1 VIPVG
6 LADVFFWI
14 LVAGMVATIIAIIV
28 QGSLGGG
35 SGASMPGITALHDLS
50 PSDKQAAIEIVVEEK
65 AGKKWMEQESGKG
78 KDPAGKEGAITASPG
93 EPSAGDAPPSAPTS

>member
-1 VIPVG
+1 MG
-6 LADVFFWI
+6 LADIFFWL
-14 LVAGMVATIIAIIV
+14 LVAGMVATVIAIIV

-65 AGKKWMEQESGKG
+65 AGKKWMQQESGKG
-78 KDPAGKEGAITASPG
+78 KGDATTASSA
-93 EPSAGDAPPSAPTS
+93 EPSTGDLPPSAPPS

>member
-1 VIPVG
+1 VG
-6 LADVFFWI
+6 LADIFFWL
-14 LVAGMVATIIAIIV
+14 LVAGMVATVIAIIV

-65 AGKKWMEQESGKG
+65 AGKKWMEQESGKA
-78 KDPAGKEGAITASPG
+78 KDPEGKGDAATAGPA
-93 EPSAGDAPPSAPTS
+93 EPSTGELPPSAPTS